1 MYSDTISQKVDKMF
15 NDLRKKIDQIITESN
30 SVSYAMNRI
39 VQLVASETSSR
50 SKSILSDMLFD
61 LNDALFETPYFND
74 VSRRN
79 NFTKMKLRK
88 EILDKYQFSSTTIN
102 FKETS
107 RTAMALSIG
116 GAVFVVGGIVEIIV
130 VLIKGLEFSNL
141 VPLPVGI
148 LVATAL
154 GAALVDYLA
163 IEPTRNK
170 SKFKNAV
177 NNYLE
182 NTQKQFLLWFDKV
195 EIYFNKR
202 VEEFKSAN

>member
-1 MYSDTISQKVDKMF
+1 MYSDTISPKVDKMF
-15 NDLRKKIDQIITESN
+15 NDLRKKIDQIITKSN

-74 VSRRN
+74 ASRRN
-79 NFTKMKLRK
+79 NFTKTKLRK
-88 EILDKYQFSSTTIN
+88 EILDKYQFSSETIS

-107 RTAMALSIG
+107 RAAMALSVG
-116 GAVFVVGGIVEIIV
+116 GAVTAVGGIAEISV
-130 VLIKGLEFSNL
+130 ALIKGLEFSSL
-141 VPLPVGI
+141 VPVPVGI

-170 SKFKNAV
+170 SEFKNAV
-177 NNYLE
+177 NKYLE
-182 NTQKQFLLWFDKV
+182 NTQKQFLLWFDEI

-202 VEEFKSAN
+202 VEEFKNVN